1 MTNGYGVDVVI
12 NSLVGEGL
20 RASWECIAP
29 YGRFIEI
36 GKTDINTNSSLP
48 MLPFAKNAMFASV
61 DIRHLLLNRKQVAL
75 ELLHKTMTM
84 MDEGTIHY
92 PKPLNIYAVGSVEDA
107 FRYIQSGKNS
117 GRVVIHID
125 PAIEVQKCLITRR
138 DWKFASDASYL
149 VVGGFGGV
157 GRSILRWMVSK
168 GATNLIIPTR
178 SAVLSAAA
186 VDIMEEFRGQGIT
199 ITTVECDVA
208 SRDMLARAL
217 EDWRQTLPPI
227 RGCINAAMVLNDAVY
242 ENMSCAQWNGTIQSK
257 VSTSWNLHS
266 LVSDMDWMVLLSSV
280 SGIVGNPGQA
290 NYAAGCTFQDSLARY
305 RTEHGQKTISIDL
318 GVMRSIGVVAESEIL
333 QNHFGEGS
341 RGLGQIEE
349 QELLALLDIICD
361 PAIDKTLTRA
371 DQIVMGLGTPV
382 DFLTQSLEVPEIME
396 RPLFAHFSQ
405 TTSSEQTDSDNAAGD
420 NLTRMFRQAAT
431 AEERAKIAAQSLAG
445 KLARA
450 LAIEA
455 PDVDVGKPLH
465 AFGVD
470 SLVAVELRNWIAK
483 EFSADVPVFEIM
495 GGRTV
500 EGIGELIEKSSQF
513 GRGT

>member
-1 MTNGYGVDVVI
+1 
-12 NSLVGEGL
+12 
-20 RASWECIAP
+20 
-29 YGRFIEI
+29 
-36 GKTDINTNSSLP
+36 
-48 MLPFAKNAMFASV
+48 
-61 DIRHLLLNRKQVAL
+61 
-75 ELLHKTMTM
+75 
-84 MDEGTIHY
+84 
-92 PKPLNIYAVGSVEDA
+92 
-107 FRYIQSGKNS
+107 
-117 GRVVIHID
+117 
-125 PAIEVQKCLITRR
+125 
-138 DWKFASDASYL
+138 
-149 VVGGFGGV
+149 
-157 GRSILRWMVSK
+157 
-168 GATNLIIPTR
+168 
-178 SAVLSAAA
+178 
-186 VDIMEEFRGQGIT
+186 
-199 ITTVECDVA
+199 
-208 SRDMLARAL
+208 
-217 EDWRQTLPPI
+217 
-227 RGCINAAMVLNDAVY
+227 
-242 ENMSCAQWNGTIQSK
+242 
-257 VSTSWNLHS
+257 
-266 LVSDMDWMVLLSSV
+266 
-280 SGIVGNPGQA
+280 
-290 NYAAGCTFQDSLARY
+290 
-305 RTEHGQKTISIDL
+305 
-318 GVMRSIGVVAESEIL
+318 MRSIGVVAESEIL

-371 DQIVMGLGTPV
+371 GQIVMGLGTPV

-455 PDVDVGKPLH
+455 PDVDVGKPPH